1 MVEHL
6 RRDDET
12 SERQSVR
19 EGEGFNGIS
28 WPGKAAMVA
37 RCR

>member
-19 EGEGFNGIS
+19 AGEGFNGIS
-28 WPGKAAMVA
+28 WPGKAAVVA